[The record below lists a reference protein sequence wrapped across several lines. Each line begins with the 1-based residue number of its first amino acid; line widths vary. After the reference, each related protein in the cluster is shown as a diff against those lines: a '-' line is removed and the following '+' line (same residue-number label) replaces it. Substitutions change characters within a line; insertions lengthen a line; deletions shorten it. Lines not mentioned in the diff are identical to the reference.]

1 MVVYNYTS
9 DKSRDAAMP
18 YSPEQIHEL
27 DVLIRY
33 NLDSAFQGIKVH
45 KNANPEVIEAVK
57 RLHAKGLITQVDGG
71 YLTDLGRKAAE
82 HAQTLLLMLGPA
94 YEKAS

>member
-1 MVVYNYTS
+1 
-9 DKSRDAAMP
+9 MP

-45 KNANPEVIEAVK
+45 HTANPEIIEAVK
-57 RLHAKGLITQVDGG
+57 RLHAKGLMTQVDGG

-82 HAQTLLLMLGPA
+82 HAQTLLMLLGPA

>member
-1 MVVYNYTS
+1 
-9 DKSRDAAMP
+9 MP

-33 NLDSAFQGIKVH
+33 NLDSTFRGIKVH
-45 KNANPEVIEAVK
+45 RTANPEMIEAVK
-57 RLHAKGLITQVDGG
+57 RLHAKGLVTQVDGG

-94 YEKAS
+94 YDKAS